1 MKNFTKELKAIL
13 KEDPGAPIMS
23 PDEVVKRANTMVILT
38 NQAPPKLLALAG
50 SSRKAILLNFKP
62 LMITF
67 PDQKGVYKVQPDDI
81 VFENH
86 HSGRDVTEAGAE
98 ETSYEK
104 FFASAM
110 KKFGVSSPIELNPE
124 DTKKFFNYVDKNWDA
139 EEESDGSKNEIL
151 PVLGAIGR
159 AAVGGAMALGRGVA
173 AAGKVAG
180 GVGDAIDTDEDT
192 NEIAPALAAVAG
204 AAGAGAAGKVM
215 DRISGDDNEDVSTGK
230 VGKKDKG
237 SYRRAYKLALKK
249 YQIHSADELDTPAE
263 RKGFTAYV
271 DKLWKGGEVK
281 DHALPEVSSEEKA
294 RRKEAERKE
303 RERREKTQAANVKKR
318 VPGSQKTAAEKDRE
332 KLAAQRERNQKA
344 LARKV
349 EQEKRRREQE
359 QQSKE
364 REREQA
370 AREKERKQKAKEKDN
385 GDNGADDD
393 DDKKKEK
400 GNGVGSFLK
409 QAGGAAAQA
418 AKQQAAQYDVKE
430 SNPVSEAIKSS
441 TMYGVVKADS
451 KGDNSKFPAGEVVF
465 KGNAKKARSMVKDLK
480 RKGHTAYVINSPSAK
495 VGQRAYHKKGYGL
508 KIEAPTYKPN
518 LSYND
523 AKDPGESLAKQMK
536 KNIELDK
543 KEVSPPDR
551 EHQVKGIKK
560 HMAQKKGKDKIPKTY
575 VDKKT
580 GKRKKTNPWALAW
593 AQYDKYGVPSRVE
606 KD

>member
-151 PVLGAIGR
+151 PAIG
-159 AAVGGAMALGRGVA
+159 AAVGGLARGAMAVGRGVA
-173 AAGKVAG
+173 GAAGAAG
-180 GVGDAIDTDEDT
+180 ALGGDDETEDS

-215 DRISGDDNEDVSTGK
+215 DKITGDDNEDVSTGK

-271 DKLWKGGEVK
+271 DRLWKDGEVHE
-281 DHALPEVSSEEKA
+281 DNVEEVSSEEKA

-318 VPGSQKTAAEKDRE
+318 VPGSEKTAAEKDRE
-332 KLAAQRERNQKA
+332 KLADLRKRDQET
-344 LARKV
+344 LARKL
-349 EQEKRRREQE
+349 EQNKKRREQE

-364 REREQA
+364 RE
-370 AREKERKQKAKEKDN
+370 KEKDSPKP
-385 GDNGADDD
+385 DSPKPPKPE
-393 DDKKKEK
+393 KKTPKK
-400 GNGVGSFLK
+400 RSGGLGIGSALK
-409 QAGGAAAQA
+409 DLGRYTVAKAQSAGG
-418 AKQQAAQYDVKE
+418 
-430 SNPVSEAIKSS
+430 N
-441 TMYGVVKADS
+441 
-451 KGDNSKFPAGEVVF
+451 
-465 KGNAKKARSMVKDLK
+465 
-480 RKGHTAYVINSPSAK
+480 
-495 VGQRAYHKKGYGL
+495 
-508 KIEAPTYKPN
+508 
-518 LSYND
+518 
-523 AKDPGESLAKQMK
+523 
-536 KNIELDK
+536 
-543 KEVSPPDR
+543 
-551 EHQVKGIKK
+551 
-560 HMAQKKGKDKIPKTY
+560 
-575 VDKKT
+575 
-580 GKRKKTNPWALAW
+580 
-593 AQYDKYGVPSRVE
+593 
-606 KD
+606 

>member
-151 PVLGAIGR
+151 PAIG
-159 AAVGGAMALGRGVA
+159 AAAAGLAGAVGSVASGIGSAVGGIA
-173 AAGKVAG
+173 K
-180 GVGDAIDTDEDT
+180 GVGSAIGDADTEDS

-281 DHALPEVSSEEKA
+281 ETSADTDEGIKDLGFAAKRKAQQAGKGIKSGAKKLGAGAKKAAAGAKKSVDQMAADRKDAAEK
-294 RRKEAERKE
+294 KQKE
-303 RERREKTQAANVKKR
+303 RERKRAADK
-318 VPGSQKTAAEKDRE
+318 
-332 KLAAQRERNQKA
+332 
-344 LARKV
+344 
-349 EQEKRRREQE
+349 
-359 QQSKE
+359 KE
-364 REREQA
+364 RDNKQA
-370 AREKERKQKAKEKDN
+370 AREKEQAAEKRDREEEAMWKERDREQAQDKPEPQPEPQDDPKPEPEDDDN
-385 GDNGADDD
+385 D
-393 DDKKKEK
+393 DDKKKK
-400 GNGVGSFLK
+400 SGSAIGSFIK
-409 QAGGAAAQA
+409 QAAGETKKAAQ
-418 AKQQAAQYDVKE
+418 QQAAQYTVK
-430 SNPVSEAIKSS
+430 S
-441 TMYGVVKADS
+441 
-451 KGDNSKFPAGEVVF
+451 
-465 KGNAKKARSMVKDLK
+465 
-480 RKGHTAYVINSPSAK
+480 
-495 VGQRAYHKKGYGL
+495 
-508 KIEAPTYKPN
+508 
-518 LSYND
+518 
-523 AKDPGESLAKQMK
+523 
-536 KNIELDK
+536 
-543 KEVSPPDR
+543 
-551 EHQVKGIKK
+551 
-560 HMAQKKGKDKIPKTY
+560 
-575 VDKKT
+575 
-580 GKRKKTNPWALAW
+580 
-593 AQYDKYGVPSRVE
+593 
-606 KD
+606 